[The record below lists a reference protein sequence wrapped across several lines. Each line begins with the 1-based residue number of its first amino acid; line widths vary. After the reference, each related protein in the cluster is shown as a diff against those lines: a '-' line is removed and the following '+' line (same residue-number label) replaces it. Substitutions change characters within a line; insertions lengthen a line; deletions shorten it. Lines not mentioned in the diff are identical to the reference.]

1 MMMMMMKNDFTMTD
15 NIAMNNDLWS
25 LIIDRSGIETT
36 NIQSLL
42 QRVQKSKKNMTKF
55 SVMLM
60 LLSFF
65 FSKIFVIYIRNSK
78 LLIEPNDNGN
88 GQYERERE
96 KRKSKIRT

>member
-1 MMMMMMKNDFTMTD
+1 MMMMKNDFTMTD

-42 QRVQKSKKNMTKF
+42 QRVKKSKKNTTKF

-60 LLSFF
+60 LLSLFF
-65 FSKIFVIYIRNSK
+65 FQNIRHIYPKFKVIN
-78 LLIEPNDNGN
+78 
-88 GQYERERE
+88 
-96 KRKSKIRT
+96 RT

>member
-1 MMMMMMKNDFTMTD
+1 MMMMMMMKNDFTMTD

-42 QRVQKSKKNMTKF
+42 QRVKKSKKNTTKF

-60 LLSFF
+60 LLSSFF
-65 FSKIFVIYIRNSK
+65 FAKYSSYISE
-78 LLIEPNDNGN
+78 I
-88 GQYERERE
+88 QSY
-96 KRKSKIRT
+96 

>member
-1 MMMMMMKNDFTMTD
+1 MTD

-42 QRVQKSKKNMTKF
+42 QRVQKSKKNTTKF

-60 LLSFF
+60 LLSSFF
-65 FSKIFVIYIRNSK
+65 FPKYSSYISEIQK
-78 LLIEPNDNGN
+78 PNDNGN
-88 GQYERERE
+88 GQFDKDLNDHY
-96 KRKSKIRT
+96 RKC